1 MLAPMTPLQEH
12 LRNQAPV
19 RVLYTDFDGTLLGP
33 DGSLLAGPDG
43 RPSARAADALVAAAA
58 ADVTVVP
65 VSGRRRSQLQ
75 HDARL
80 LGLADLI
87 AEAGCCIVRD
97 GALSYE
103 WGACPPDLAANPHDA
118 LEVAGAVDV
127 LLERFRGDLRHYEPW
142 HLGREGSHLFHGLV
156 DVASANAT
164 LAEIGCGWAHLIDN
178 GATSGW
184 PGRAVRAYHLLP
196 RGVGKGPAVGD
207 DLAARGLAPAQAA
220 AVGDSLED
228 LTMSDH
234 VGTYFIVGNG
244 HGEQGGNAFR
254 LEEAFG
260 HGFAA
265 AVGLLLDAETESD

>member
-1 MLAPMTPLQEH
+1 MTALADHLQA
-12 LRNQAPV
+12 QAPL

-33 DGSLLAGPDG
+33 EGSLLTGPDG
-43 RPSARAADALVAAAA
+43 QPSARAAQALVRAAEAG
-58 ADVTVVP
+58 VTVVP
-65 VSGRRRSQLQ
+65 VSGRRRTQLQ

-87 AEAGCCIVRD
+87 AEAGCCIVR
-97 GALSYE
+97 GGELSYE
-103 WGACPPDLAANPHDA
+103 WGACPPELAANPHDA

-127 LLERFRGDLRHYEPW
+127 LLERFAGDLRHYEPW
-142 HLGREGSHLFHGLV
+142 HLEREGSHLFHGVV
-156 DVASANAT
+156 DVDAANAL
-164 LAEIGCGWAHLIDN
+164 LAEVGCGWAQLIDN

-207 DLAARGLAPAQAA
+207 DLAARGLNPAQAA

-228 LTMSDH
+228 LTMGEH

-244 HGEQGGNAFR
+244 HGEEGGNAFR

-265 AVGLLLDAETESD
+265 AVGLLLGASAERE